1 METKWHVVHLIFQLF
16 ENFFQFLTIIIVT
29 NKSDMYKIDEG
40 CSLEV
45 ELQAEDEKWLTD
57 YLDDQD
63 ILVFKDVCT
72 ATPENYHE
80 ISFSTYKSLMASK
93 EKAESEL
100 QRYYNDY
107 WVAFEAGVFD

>member
-1 METKWHVVHLIFQLF
+1 MIFQLF

-29 NKSDMYKIDEG
+29 NKNDMYKIDEG
-40 CSLEV
+40 SFLEV

-63 ILVFKDVCT
+63 ILDFKAFKDVRT

-107 WVAFEAGVFD
+107 WEAFEAGVFN